1 MEHLVERRMI
11 EDLWDGAALNTVER
25 YHLSLCVECQQQ
37 FATLALL
44 RDEFAVARQ
53 SAIRPE
59 AENRLFAIL
68 EQLREKQSLGIPLQ
82 NLLGTFSGWVNALPL
97 WDSRQQ
103 AGMMGIRNANRSSYR
118 LLFGAKE
125 TEIELLVE
133 SQNGVLRVTGEV
145 MVAENKTENKTGN
158 KAEGEGSNGLALV
171 ELMASADA
179 KSAIEA
185 ESDVHGRFLLEHV
198 PPGIYTMTITPRY
211 SQMVVIEP
219 LELT

>member
-1 MEHLVERRMI
+1 MI

-25 YHLSLCVECQQQ
+25 EHLSLCAECQQQ

-53 SAIRPE
+53 STVRPE
-59 AENRLFAIL
+59 AENRLFAMF
-68 EQLREKQSLGIPLQ
+68 EQLREKDSLGNPID
-82 NLLGTFSGWVNALPL
+82 NLLGTISSWVNALPL

-103 AGMMGIRNANRSSYR
+103 AGMVGIRNANRSSYR
-118 LLFGAKE
+118 LLFGAQE

-133 SQNGVLRVTGEV
+133 SQNGLLRVTGEV
-145 MVAENKTENKTGN
+145 MVAER
-158 KAEGEGSNGLALV
+158 EGSNGLALV
-171 ELMASADA
+171 ELMTSADA

-185 ESDVHGRFLLEHV
+185 ESDVHGRFSLDRV

-211 SQMVVIEP
+211 SHMVVIEP